1 MDFEF
6 TPAQEQLRERAREA
20 GLRWR
25 DQAARWD
32 LEDEAP
38 YHDVVASMAD
48 YGLLGLTMPARYG
61 GQELT
66 ALDYV
71 LVVEELFRHSQ
82 HWITGE
88 PTFASSGPGAS
99 LVLLAE
105 DEATRAKFMPDIV
118 SGAKACAIALTEP
131 DHGSDLTHLETTATL
146 EGDEYVVNGAKRFIT
161 GCPINELY
169 ATFVRFDGI
178 PGARGIG
185 AIVAEKG
192 APGLRLERGARFVG
206 SRGVPHG
213 EMYFED
219 CRLPK
224 ENLIAGPGRFAE
236 LMTAFNMERIHNSTY
251 SLGFAEAAF
260 DEAVAYCE
268 KRQAFGKDVI
278 EFQATYHSLVDM
290 WLDIESHRLLTY
302 RAAATADEG
311 RFPRALDAT
320 LSKLSGCTI
329 LPQVTLKAMVLSG
342 GDGTTLEFPV
352 QRLHRDAVAAMV
364 AGGSPPVLK
373 NAIAGQLFPHRR
385 FSQA

>member
-6 TPAQEQLRERAREA
+6 TPAQEQLRERARDA

-25 DQAARWD
+25 DQVAAWD
-32 LEDEAP
+32 ADDEAP
-38 YHDVVASMAD
+38 YPEVVASMAE

-88 PTFASSGPGAS
+88 PTFCSSGPGPS

-105 DEATRAKFMPDIV
+105 DEITRAKFMPDIV
-118 SGAKACAIALTEP
+118 AGRKGCGIALTEP
-131 DHGSDLTHLETTATL
+131 DHGSDLTHLTTTAVL
-146 EGDEYVVNGAKRFIT
+146 DGDAYVVNGVKRFIT

-169 ATFVRFDGI
+169 ATFVRFDAV

-185 AIVAEKG
+185 AVVAEKG
-192 APGLRLERGARFVG
+192 TPGLRLERGARFVG

-213 EMYFED
+213 EMYFEN
-219 CRLPK
+219 CRIPR
-224 ENLIAGPGRFAE
+224 ENLIAGPGRFAA
-236 LMTAFNMERIHNSTY
+236 LMSAFNMERIHNSTY
-251 SLGFAEAAF
+251 SLAFAEAAF

-268 KRQAFGKDVI
+268 KRQAFGKDII

-302 RAAATADEG
+302 RAAATAEDG
-311 RFPRALDAT
+311 RFPRALESS

-342 GDGTTLEFPV
+342 GDGTTLDFPV
-352 QRLHRDAVAAMV
+352 QRLHRDAIAAMV

-373 NAIAGQLFPHRR
+373 NAIASQLFPHRR
-385 FSQA
+385 FSQT

>member
-6 TPAQEQLRERAREA
+6 TPAQELLREKAREA

-25 DQAARWD
+25 DEVAKWD

-38 YHDVVASMAD
+38 YDEVAASMAD
-48 YGLLGLTMPARYG
+48 YGLLGLTMPAEYG

-82 HWITGE
+82 HWIVGE
-88 PTFASSGPGAS
+88 PTFCSTGPGAS

-118 SGAKACAIALTEP
+118 SGQKACGIALTEP
-131 DHGSDLTHLETTATL
+131 DHGSDLTHLETSAVL
-146 EGDEYVVNGAKRFIT
+146 DGDEFVVNGAKRFIT
-161 GCPINELY
+161 GCPINEVY

-178 PGARGIG
+178 PGAKGIG

-192 APGLRLERGARFVG
+192 TPGLRLERGARFVG

-213 EMYFED
+213 EMHFEN
-219 CRLPK
+219 CRIPR
-224 ENLIAGPGRFAE
+224 ENLIAGPGRFAQ

-251 SLGFAEAAF
+251 SLAFAEAAF

-268 KRQAFGKDVI
+268 KRQAFGKDII
-278 EFQATYHSLVDM
+278 EFQASYHSLVDM
-290 WLDIESHRLLTY
+290 WLDIEGHRLLTY

-311 RFPRALDAT
+311 RFPKALDVS

-342 GDGTTLEFPV
+342 GDGTTLDFPV

-373 NAIAGQLFPHRR
+373 NAIASQLFPHRR
-385 FSQA
+385 FSQT

>member
-6 TPAQEQLRERAREA
+6 TPDQEQLRERAREA

-25 DQAARWD
+25 DQVARWD
-32 LEDEAP
+32 AEDEAP
-38 YHDVVASMAD
+38 YAEVAASMAE

-88 PTFASSGPGAS
+88 PTFCSTGPGPS

-105 DEATRAKFMPDIV
+105 SEATRAKFMPDIV
-118 SGAKACAIALTEP
+118 SGRKGCAIALTEP
-131 DHGSDLTHLETTATL
+131 DHGSDLTHLETTAVL
-146 EGDEYVVNGAKRFIT
+146 DGDDYVVNGSKRFIT

-185 AIVAEKG
+185 AVVAEKG
-192 APGLRLERGARFVG
+192 TPGLRLERGARFVG

-213 EMYFED
+213 EMYFEN
-219 CRLPK
+219 CRIPQ
-224 ENLIAGPGRFAE
+224 ENLIAGPGRFAQ
-236 LMTAFNMERIHNSTY
+236 LMAAFNMERIHNSTY
-251 SLGFAEAAF
+251 SLAFAEAAF

-268 KRQAFGKDVI
+268 KRQAFGKDII

-311 RFPRALDAT
+311 RFPKALESS
-320 LSKLSGCTI
+320 LSKLSGCLV

-342 GDGTTLEFPV
+342 GDGTTLDFPV

-373 NAIAGQLFPHRR
+373 NAIASQLFPHRR
-385 FSQA
+385 FSQT